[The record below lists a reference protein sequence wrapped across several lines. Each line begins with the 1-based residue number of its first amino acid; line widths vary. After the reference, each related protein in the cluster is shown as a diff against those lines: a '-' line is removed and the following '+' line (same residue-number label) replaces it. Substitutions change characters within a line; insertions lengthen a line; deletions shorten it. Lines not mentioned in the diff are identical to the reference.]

1 MPPELAGRVRLPC
14 LFPRCPVTFKSQHG
28 RTYHIRAVH
37 TNSNLREHHF
47 QEPHNLEGPD
57 LAQMDS
63 EGGDEHQGPIAQRI
77 EHPHLTGMC
86 FALAF
91 LFTMSSLCV

>member
-1 MPPELAGRVRLPC
+1 MLDLLGLHASAQILVGRTVITPELAGRVRLPC
-14 LFPRCPVTFKSQHG
+14 LFPRCLVTFKSQHG
-28 RTYHIRAVH
+28 CTYHIRAVH

-63 EGGDEHQGPIAQRI
+63 EGGDV
-77 EHPHLTGMC
+77 L
-86 FALAF
+86 
-91 LFTMSSLCV
+91 